1 LFIAFEKLRL
11 VAGNLHR
18 NTAGKSSTNQRCYC
32 PSAKIVRG
40 VIAALYAL
48 EERMLLL
55 GLALIDAELAEPG
68 FVADRALK
76 SRTKS
81 ATHRHQR

>member
-1 LFIAFEKLRL
+1 
-11 VAGNLHR
+11 
-18 NTAGKSSTNQRCYC
+18 
-32 PSAKIVRG
+32 VRG

-68 FVADRALK
+68 FIADRALK
-76 SRTKS
+76 SRTQICN
-81 ATHRHQR
+81 A